1 MNVIAPVFE
10 PQYAAFASANQDM
23 IRETMRSI
31 TPLALRNNGWGNDA
45 GKGTS
50 GLRKGSVPHRVFEAM
65 AEGEI
70 YTISQLAK
78 SLSLTQT
85 QASNA
90 IRDLRKGGYVS
101 CKPRHSGQFNGYYK
115 AVR

>member
-10 PQYAAFASANQDM
+10 PQYAAFASANQEIIARAM
-23 IRETMRSI
+23 LQA
-31 TPLALRNNGWGNDA
+31 TPLALRNNGWANEA

-50 GLRKGSVPHRVFEAM
+50 GLRKGSVPHRVFKAM

-90 IRDLRKGGYVS
+90 IRDLRKGGYVA

-115 AVR
+115 AAS

>member
-1 MNVIAPVFE
+1 MNVIAPVFAPE
-10 PQYAAFASANQDM
+10 NAAFASANQDLILRAM
-23 IRETMRSI
+23 IRA
-31 TPLALRNNGWGNDA
+31 TPLALRNNGWANDA
-45 GKGTS
+45 EKGTS
-50 GLRKGSVPHRVFEAM
+50 GLRKGSVPHRVFKAM

-90 IRDLRKGGYVS
+90 IRELRKGGYVF
-101 CKPRHSGQFNGYYK
+101 CKPRHSGRFNGYK
-115 AVR
+115 RVGE